1 MSDKPMNKT
10 DEALRLARESEFSEE
25 EILRKRRFLA
35 KHWHCPLHCVMD
47 GEAKAI
53 MRQERALAA
62 IDEALGTPPSHTP
75 KAS

>member
-1 MSDKPMNKT
+1 
-10 DEALRLARESEFSEE
+10 
-25 EILRKRRFLA
+25 
-35 KHWHCPLHCVMD
+35 MD

-62 IDEALGTPPSHTP
+62 IDEAMALDTPPSHTP